1 MYFSQFT
8 LEGPPFYSGGIGS
21 RKGPGM
27 LILSRKV
34 NESIMIGDQIAI
46 SVVEF
51 KGDQVKLGIKAPKE
65 VKVYRQE
72 VYEAIQL
79 ENKAAARTG
88 TTLPQIDSIIDSV
101 SKKTE

>member
-1 MYFSQFT
+1 
-8 LEGPPFYSGGIGS
+8 
-21 RKGPGM
+21 M

>member
-1 MYFSQFT
+1 
-8 LEGPPFYSGGIGS
+8 
-21 RKGPGM
+21 M

-88 TTLPQIDSIIDSV
+88 TTLPQIDSILDSV

>member
-1 MYFSQFT
+1 
-8 LEGPPFYSGGIGS
+8 
-21 RKGPGM
+21 M

-88 TTLPQIDSIIDSV
+88 TTLPQIDSILDNV